1 MFLIMYFDTLGS
13 SRNCTRTS
21 QTCTLPIP
29 GPGYLEYFSFA
40 TFVVVVAF
48 FRYPQLIPS
57 IMTLFQSVQNLK
69 TILYMSS
76 SVENY
81 KFPVGTKDNPA
92 MTCKELMDID
102 NIQNGAHHEAMRH
115 HHFKTNIDSTAFSR
129 LVHTAPD

>member
-29 GPGYLEYFSFA
+29 GPGYLEYFSLA

-102 NIQNGAHHEAMRH
+102 NIQNGAHH
-115 HHFKTNIDSTAFSR
+115 
-129 LVHTAPD
+129 

>member
-40 TFVVVVAF
+40 TFVVVVVVVAF
-48 FRYPQLIPS
+48 FRFPQLIPS

-102 NIQNGAHHEAMRH
+102 NIQNGAHH
-115 HHFKTNIDSTAFSR
+115 
-129 LVHTAPD
+129 